1 MKVTSQS
8 YEKSNKIETVKYS
21 RLSKTEYKALLN
33 TSDIF
38 LERQQAG
45 QRLLNYLCDKYG
57 ISQIPLHVL
66 DQPQKGNG
74 KCKTLGFYRMLPAFQ
89 KGQSIT
95 IYNLTAVKKKVVSI
109 KVFIDTLLHEFIHHY
124 DTEYLKIESAHTAG
138 FYKRIT
144 DLKNKLSQ

>member
-1 MKVTSQS
+1 MKITNQS

-33 TSDIF
+33 ASDMY
-38 LERQQAG
+38 LDRQRAG
-45 QRLLNYLCDKYG
+45 QKLLNYLCDKYS
-57 ISQIPLHVL
+57 ISQIPLIVT
-66 DQPQKGNG
+66 DTPQKGNG

-124 DTEYLKIESAHTAG
+124 DTEYLKIESAYTAG
-138 FYKRIT
+138 FYKRIS
-144 DLKNKLSQ
+144 DLKNKLS